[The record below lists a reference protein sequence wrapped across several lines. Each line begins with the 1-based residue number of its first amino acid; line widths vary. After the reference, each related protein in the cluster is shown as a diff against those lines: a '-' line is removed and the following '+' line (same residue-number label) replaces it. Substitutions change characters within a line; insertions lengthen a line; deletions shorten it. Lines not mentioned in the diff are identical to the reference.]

1 MDENKTPKQNNCDG
15 ISVGT
20 FTLALVAILGGSI
33 LVVLWVRFIN
43 NFTFQF
49 LKLNENSALISFLI
63 AIIATG
69 VLVGYI
75 FILDD
80 SVSGQLKSHMS
91 GLSFATISTTSSNI
105 VNNEDMTSNTYEPSL
120 I

>member
-1 MDENKTPKQNNCDG
+1 MDEIKTPKQNDCDS

-43 NFTFQF
+43 NFTFHF

-91 GLSFATISTTSSNI
+91 GLSFAAVTTNSSNI
-105 VNNEDMTSNTYEPSL
+105 AINQDIMSSYEPTL